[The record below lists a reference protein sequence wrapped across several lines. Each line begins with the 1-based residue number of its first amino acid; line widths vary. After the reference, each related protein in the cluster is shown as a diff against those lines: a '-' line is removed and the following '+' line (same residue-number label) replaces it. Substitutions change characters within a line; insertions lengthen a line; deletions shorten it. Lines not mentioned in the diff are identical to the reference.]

1 MVMLIAVG
9 WIAGH
14 NFQTRFSFMIF
25 AFGTWDI
32 FYYLWLRV
40 FIGWPHTIMDPDLLF
55 LIPLPWWGPVLSP
68 VLIAML
74 MIASG
79 IIIVIKDE
87 KRKPIHYSPWF
98 WALLISGILLML
110 YSFMADAIRALPAD
124 SSTLS
129 KLKPSQFNWLV
140 YLIGLVMALISVLLL
155 TTKRRKNQISK

>member
-1 MVMLIAVG
+1 LDRRSQFSNPVQ
-9 WIAGH
+9 
-14 NFQTRFSFMIF
+14 FYDFRFWHLGYFLLSL
-25 AFGTWDI
+25 AAR
-32 FYYLWLRV
+32 FYRLA
-40 FIGWPHTIMDPDLLF
+40 HTIMDPDLLF